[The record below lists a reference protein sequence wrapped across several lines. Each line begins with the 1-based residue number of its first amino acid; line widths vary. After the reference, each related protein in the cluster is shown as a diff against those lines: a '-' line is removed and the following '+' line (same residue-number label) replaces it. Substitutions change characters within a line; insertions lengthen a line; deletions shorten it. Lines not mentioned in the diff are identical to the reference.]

1 MLAAAQAKA
10 TNIFLLLKA
19 RALIDMFYIKKAQR
33 LNSALLFDYLQIL
46 QLRKQGIGSQDTIR
60 KDLGL
65 LEKLR

>member
-1 MLAAAQAKA
+1 MNFS
-10 TNIFLLLKA
+10 NIFLLFNFKLNSFVN
-19 RALIDMFYIKKAQR
+19 IWKAQR
-33 LNSALLFDYLQIL
+33 LNPALLFDYQQIL

>member
-1 MLAAAQAKA
+1 MY
-10 TNIFLLLKA
+10 NI
-19 RALIDMFYIKKAQR
+19 DKAQR
-33 LNSALLFDYLQIL
+33 LNPALLFDYLQIL

>member
-1 MLAAAQAKA
+1 MCD
-10 TNIFLLLKA
+10 I
-19 RALIDMFYIKKAQR
+19 YKAQR
-33 LNSALLFDYLQIL
+33 LNPALLFDYLQIL

>member
-1 MLAAAQAKA
+1 MKKLCSQA
-10 TNIFLLLKA
+10 TNYFLAIKLY
-19 RALIDMFYIKKAQR
+19 LIVMYNTEKAQR